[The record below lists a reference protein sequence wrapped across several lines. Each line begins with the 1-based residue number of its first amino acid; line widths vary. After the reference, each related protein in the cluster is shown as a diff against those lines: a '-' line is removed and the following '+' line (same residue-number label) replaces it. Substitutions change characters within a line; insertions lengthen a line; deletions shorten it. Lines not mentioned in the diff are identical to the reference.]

1 MTDYDYYSQYSDDV
15 GKQID
20 SLTDR
25 IEEGVQQ
32 VLDTFNDTIGSKGWM
47 WFVSPAVKIA
57 YEVAKDNLEDEIQ
70 RLWDEFEKAVD
81 DMWSKVEEMTGN
93 PWNLMDMNAAYL
105 EAAGRIRDEK
115 TVINDLTTEV
125 SQHWQGLAYT
135 SYLHVAQEQ
144 MAAINGVDKGLVRAA
159 TACAEG
165 AQQIRSIWR
174 DMIEAIL
181 GAVDT
186 VLDAIKDGTDAGQWV
201 TFDAGPAIKVIGKIV
216 TEAIR
221 LWNDLDRYFDTN
233 VTVKL
238 SMWRELNSGLDGLD
252 ANNDWPSVSS
262 RDVDD
267 MANQGNWG
275 PK

>member
-1 MTDYDYYSQYSDDV
+1 MTDYDYYSEYSDDV
-15 GKQID
+15 GQKID
-20 SLTDR
+20 DLTDR
-25 IEEGVQQ
+25 IEEGVQS
-32 VLDTFNDTIGSKGWM
+32 VLDTFNDTIGSSGWM

-57 YEVAKDNLEDEIQ
+57 YEVAKDNLEEEIQ
-70 RLWDEFEKAVD
+70 RLWDEFEQAVD
-81 DMWSKVEEMTGN
+81 EMWAKVEEMTGN

-105 EAAGRIRDEK
+105 NAAGKIRDEK

-125 SQHWQGLAYT
+125 SQHWQGTAYT

-144 MAAINGVDKGLVRAA
+144 LAAINGVDLGLVRAG

-181 GAVDT
+181 GVVDSI
-186 VLDAIKDGTDAGQWV
+186 LDAIKDGTDAGQWV
-201 TFDAGPAIKVIGKIV
+201 TFDAGPAIKVVGKIV

-238 SMWRELNSGLDGLD
+238 SMWRDLNSGLNGLD

-262 RDVDD
+262 RDSED

-275 PK
+275 QK